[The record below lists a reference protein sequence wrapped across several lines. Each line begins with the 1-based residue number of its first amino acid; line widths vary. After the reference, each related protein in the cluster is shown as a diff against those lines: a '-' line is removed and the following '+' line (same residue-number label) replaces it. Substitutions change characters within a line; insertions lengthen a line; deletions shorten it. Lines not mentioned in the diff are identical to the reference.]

1 MGHISGSFLTLSILL
16 YILNLEIW
24 VALHLYLCFSQV
36 FNVTTG
42 DIGLKAGEKSS
53 NLKIKIIQREDFTA
67 IIHLKFLED
76 ICNKNMFSG
85 P

>member
-16 YILNLEIW
+16 Y
-24 VALHLYLCFSQV
+24 
-36 FNVTTG
+36 
-42 DIGLKAGEKSS
+42 LKFGNMGSLAFVSLLQPSLQCDNWRHRAESRR
-53 NLKIKIIQREDFTA
+53 KIIQREDFTA

-76 ICNKNMFSG
+76 ICNENTFSG